1 MTRKMAWIGSF
12 YLIGLFSASFFD
24 TWISIVIASSLTS
37 FSVPA
42 LCIYGKKYVKPS
54 VCALSAAAGLFLYS
68 FYGIFVYGKAVEYD
82 GCNVTVTG
90 TIIDF
95 ADYSGDNSSY
105 TVKGRINDGMAV
117 KVTCFTDS
125 SFASVGDSVSI
136 AGKAEVF
143 EDTYSFP
150 AKSYYK
156 AKGIYLQIED
166 VSDFSYEPCGFSLR
180 KTIFEY
186 RDYILGVIEDELN
199 HEDSAIMAAML
210 FGDKSGIESTE
221 KTLMYRAGIGHIM
234 AVSGVHLSVVCSLF
248 WFVLS
253 CMPINK
259 FIRFGLMMIPL
270 VCFVMLAGMTNSVI
284 RAAVMTVIVY
294 SAQLFLRE
302 ADTFNSLGISMILLT
317 VFSPFTVRDA
327 SFLLSAAGVFGIG
340 VTAPIVIKAVGEK
353 HEIGKV
359 MKSFIASFCTMITVF
374 PATLLYFDEVSVI
387 SPLSNLILLP
397 ICEIILIGGVII
409 TVTGGVSFIAVPVL
423 KICGLCC
430 KTVTAASEFLGN
442 LRFSY
447 IPLGN
452 DFVRS
457 AVIAVLIVA
466 FAAFVLYK
474 NKNHAV
480 YFAAAIL
487 SAVIVSTNIYRYLP
501 DGKVNVA
508 VLKDGSAVTVVIHD
522 KFSAEIIDL
531 NKGGG
536 AAKDVVKYLNR
547 NGIYRINAMIFNT
560 DANVSI
566 PVFTEYSRLF
576 DTNSLLVPEE
586 DKALAAGFYSDK
598 LYFYSKSSSCVESK
612 NYKIKFL
619 SGDVIV
625 VECGGSE
632 IIMYDSD
639 STLGK
644 DVSCCAAVRYKG
656 KKFDADPDA
665 LILAAMNDDSE
676 VVQKNE
682 RKVYIGENVK
692 FEIDDSGKVVSS
704 VIK

>member
-12 YLIGLFSASFFD
+12 YLIGLFAASFFEVG
-24 TWISIVIASSLTS
+24 INIIIASSLTS
-37 FSVPA
+37 FSA
-42 LCIYGKKYVKPS
+42 LTLCVYRKKYIKPS
-54 VCALSAAAGLFLYS
+54 VCAISAAAGLFLYS
-68 FYGIFVYGKAVEYD
+68 FYGIFVYEKAVEYD
-82 GCNVTVTG
+82 GCNVAVTG
-90 TIIDF
+90 TIIDC

-105 TVKGRINDGMAV
+105 TVKGRINGGTAV

-125 SFASVGDSVSI
+125 SFASVGDSVSF

-143 EDTYSFP
+143 EDTYTFP

-156 AKGIYLQIED
+156 AKGIYLQIKD

-180 KTIFEY
+180 KTIFKY
-186 RDYILGVIEDELN
+186 RDYVLDVIEDELD
-199 HEDSAIMAAML
+199 HESSAIMAAML

-259 FIRFGLMMIPL
+259 FVRFGLMMIPL
-270 VCFVMLAGMTNSVI
+270 VCFVLLAGMTNSVI

-294 SAQLFLRE
+294 SGQLFLRE
-302 ADTFNSLGISMILLT
+302 ADTFNSLGISIILLT
-317 VFSPFTVRDA
+317 AFSPFTVRDA
-327 SFLLSAAGVFGIG
+327 SFLLSVAGVFGIG
-340 VTAPIVIKAVGEK
+340 VIAPIVIKAIEEK
-353 HEIGKV
+353 YEIGKI
-359 MKSFIASFCTMITVF
+359 MKSFIASFCTMIIVF
-374 PATLLYFDEVSVI
+374 PVTLLYFDEVSVV

-409 TVTGGVSFIAVPVL
+409 TVTGGVSFIAVPIL

-430 KTVTAASEFLGN
+430 KTVAVVSEFLGS

-457 AVIAVLIVA
+457 SVVAVIIVT

-480 YFAAAIL
+480 YFTAAIL
-487 SAVIVSTNIYRYLP
+487 SAVIVLTNIYRYLP
-501 DGKVNVA
+501 DGKINVA
-508 VLKDGSAVTVVIHD
+508 VLKDGSSVTVVIHD
-522 KFSAEIIDL
+522 KISAGIIDL

-547 NGIYRINAMIFNT
+547 NGIYTIDAMVFNV

-566 PVFTEYSRLF
+566 PVFSEYSRLF
-576 DTNSLLVPEE
+576 DANSLLVPEE
-586 DKALAAGFYSDK
+586 DKALTAGYSSDK
-598 LYFYSKSSSCVESK
+598 LYFYSKDSGCVESQD
-612 NYKIKFL
+612 YKIKFL

-625 VECGGSE
+625 VECNGLE
-632 IIMYDSD
+632 IIMYGSN
-639 STLGK
+639 STINK
-644 DVSCCAAVRYKG
+644 DTDYCAAVRYKG
-656 KKFDADPDA
+656 KTFDADPNA
-665 LILAAMNDDSE
+665 IILAAMNEDSE
-676 VVQKNE
+676 VVQKKQN
-682 RKVYIGENVK
+682 KVYIGENVK
-692 FEIDDSGKVVSS
+692 FEIDKSGTVISS
-704 VIK
+704 VVK